1 MCLSLYDYQ
10 SRGQY
15 SCRLTHL
22 TARVTTNQNHVT
34 ASQKS
39 KRKEKSIIQ
48 KKTIKPKQGKQKG
61 TKMKYKLNWKIRF

>member
-1 MCLSLYDYQ
+1 
-10 SRGQY
+10 
-15 SCRLTHL
+15 L